1 MIAVFLD
8 LSKAFDKVWHAGLL
22 YKLQVMGINGKLF
35 DVITSYLNNRQQYV
49 SLSGTSSSLISIK
62 AGVPQ
67 GSVMG
72 PLLFWVYINDISDVI
87 QSDNFLFADETSVF
101 QSSQW

>member
-1 MIAVFLD
+1 
-8 LSKAFDKVWHAGLL
+8 
-22 YKLQVMGINGKLF
+22 MGINGKLL
-35 DVITSYLNNRQQYV
+35 DVITLYLQNRQQYV
-49 SLSGTSSSLISIK
+49 SLLGASSSLISIK

-72 PLLFWVYINDISDVI
+72 PLLFWVYINYISDVI